1 MEKSMKNRVTEGL
14 NNWLEKENQLK
25 TLFGNDVVKE
35 RHFLKSKMEFF
46 NDLHKGIKPDANS
59 SEKLLL
65 NIIKGETGKLEKA
78 VYPSLMTRV
87 FVKASDFIKGQVNA
101 FKQRQQQVNKDLLSV
116 SIVSSVPVRVKT
128 EQQATKSVNN
138 KVEQSPKEQ
147 LEQQKKQT
155 TILKVARDNRNI
167 LNESKPLLPKKKIS
181 NHKGQHIH

>member
-1 MEKSMKNRVTEGL
+1 MEKIIKNRVTEGL

-46 NDLHKGIKPDANS
+46 NDLHKGIKQDANS

-65 NIIKGETGKLEKA
+65 NIIKGETNKLEKA
-78 VYPSLMTRV
+78 VYPSLIARV
-87 FVKASDFIKGQVNA
+87 VVKAADFLKEQVNA
-101 FKQRQQQVNKDLLSV
+101 FKQRQQNMGKDLLSV
-116 SIVSSVPVRVKT
+116 SIVSNVPVRIKT
-128 EQQATKSVNN
+128 QQQVAKPTNT

-155 TILKVARDNRNI
+155 TILKVAKDNKNI
-167 LNESKPLLPKKKIS
+167 LNESKPLMEKKRVSKS
-181 NHKGQHIH
+181 KGQHIH